1 MNIEKIMNRY
11 GRTVCAVDGN
21 GKKIA
26 EKRCF
31 IQPLRYK
38 NKMYLEGTPTEIGVN
53 EAGYFLFIA
62 PATMDLESIG
72 NNGYLYDDEKRYHID
87 RWEKIWVGDKV
98 FYLWAI
104 LKERSEGKYPVYDHF
119 VERR

>member
-11 GRTVCAVDGN
+11 GKTVCGVDGN
-21 GKKIA
+21 GKKNA

-31 IQPLRYK
+31 VQPLRYK

-53 EAGYFLFIA
+53 DAGYFLFIA
-62 PATMDLESIG
+62 PPTMDLESLG
-72 NNGYLYDDEKRYHID
+72 NSGYLYDDEKKYHID

-104 LKERSEGKYPVYDHF
+104 LKERSEGNFPVYDHF

>member
-1 MNIEKIMNRY
+1 MKLTPIFNAHGRPASLVSGDGEILAQMN
-11 GRTVCAVDGN
+11 A
-21 GKKIA
+21 
-26 EKRCF
+26 F
-31 IQPLRYK
+31 ISPLRYK

-62 PATMDLESIG
+62 PPTMDLESLG
-72 NNGYLYDDEKRYHID
+72 NNGYLCDDEKKYHID
-87 RWEKIWVGDKV
+87 RWEKIWVGDNV

-104 LKERSEGKYPVYDHF
+104 LKERSEGDYPVYDHF